1 MKFNFVVNSLFKKGF
16 IVSVPLISFIITGCD
31 DNIKSVK
38 STVYSS
44 LNSTLNI
51 GDAFKSRSD
60 CIDGKWEEKKDNRER
75 IIVSYECSLPE
86 KYIDFYNKKQI
97 KEISYSYMADEQI
110 AKSQIESIQNQLA
123 NYQNIKKSL
132 NSNKKDIAEVIEKSV
147 RYKNTYSN
155 QSGGEPG
162 ELIEAMQYGK
172 ERDIKKAEFCEFI
185 SEKYF
190 KDTEELNSERCN
202 LLFNIHSSYVRV
214 VEKSNMNDENRY
226 KYIDYPI
233 MKSLPTWA
241 DNDVSSKAS
250 VEKYYKQ
257 NEKILDDMERGIL
270 NATKKIKIYNDIKE
284 NIKSYRKKLEDN
296 ISLTK
301 TISTTQWYVTKT
313 GGVELIDSYLTF
325 YLADNEYKYTFQNP
339 LIAIEVALHDF
350 SDDQIPS
357 VYISSMESYFNNLK
371 RSLKFDVRGECRNQI
386 MPC

>member
-1 MKFNFVVNSLFKKGF
+1 M
-16 IVSVPLISFIITGCD
+16 
-31 DNIKSVK
+31 
-38 STVYSS
+38 
-44 LNSTLNI
+44 
-51 GDAFKSRSD
+51 
-60 CIDGKWEEKKDNRER
+60 
-75 IIVSYECSLPE
+75 
-86 KYIDFYNKKQI
+86 
-97 KEISYSYMADEQI
+97 
-110 AKSQIESIQNQLA
+110 
-123 NYQNIKKSL
+123 
-132 NSNKKDIAEVIEKSV
+132 
-147 RYKNTYSN
+147 
-155 QSGGEPG
+155 
-162 ELIEAMQYGK
+162 
-172 ERDIKKAEFCEFI
+172 
-185 SEKYF
+185 
-190 KDTEELNSERCN
+190 EELNGERCN
-202 LLFNIHSSYVRV
+202 LLFNIHSSYVGV

-241 DNDVSSKAS
+241 DNDVSPKAS

-301 TISTTQWYVTKT
+301 AISTTQWYVTKT

-325 YLADNEYKYTFQNP
+325 HLADNEYKYTFQNP

-357 VYISSMESYFNNLK
+357 VYISSMESYFSNLK